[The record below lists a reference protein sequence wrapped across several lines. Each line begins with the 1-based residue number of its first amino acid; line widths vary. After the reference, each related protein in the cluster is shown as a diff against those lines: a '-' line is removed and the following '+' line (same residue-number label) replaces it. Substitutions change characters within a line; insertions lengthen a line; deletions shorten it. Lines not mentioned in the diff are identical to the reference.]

1 MLFRRHRVDEDDLQ
15 GNVLRAYGNS
25 FAHAYYLFVHIE
37 HGDSGRRWLRELCEQ
52 VTTAAPWPRGFK
64 PEETLNVALTFQG
77 LRALGVPSA
86 VQATFPKEFRQ
97 GMASRA
103 KFLGDEGE
111 SDPNEWERGWLPP
124 KEPHVLVT
132 VLAQDLQI
140 LRRRADA
147 LLERIHGG
155 PGLWVVNEQEAGL
168 MRHRGRYAREHFGFA
183 DGFSQPAIRGNP
195 SARFREGMGTPGRR
209 GWSLVAPGEFVLGY
223 PGEDGLLPPGPA
235 APLDRSGSYMVVRK
249 LEQHVGRFRKYLFD
263 KAQEDLPCLRDMPMP
278 GPAGQDWLTK
288 RQRLLA
294 AKIVGRWFDGRSLV
308 LHPEPEDSYK
318 KTPLRKINR
327 FRYSKDPDG
336 LRCPLGAHV
345 RRANPR
351 DDFGFQGLLTK
362 RHRIIRRSMPYGK
375 PAFDPQANGNHDW
388 YADLLDPDVD
398 EDERGLVFICYQS
411 RIAQQFEVIQG
422 RWLNNGDVFWL
433 GHDRDF
439 LTMSGPG
446 TGDGEAEADPGKMT
460 IQGSPPS
467 FLAPQPSFVSTKG
480 GEYFYAPGISALWAL
495 GSGYWR

>member
-1 MLFRRHRVDEDDLQ
+1 MLSRRYRVDEDDLQ

-37 HGDSGRRWLRELCEQ
+37 HGDSGRRWLRELCEH
-52 VTTAAPWPRGFK
+52 VTTAVRWPRGHK
-64 PEETLNVALTFQG
+64 PGETLNVALTFQG
-77 LRALGVPSA
+77 LHALGVPPA
-86 VQATFPKEFRQ
+86 VLDTFPEEFRE
-97 GMASRA
+97 GMARRA
-103 KFLGDEGE
+103 KFLGDQDE
-111 SDPNEWERGWLPP
+111 SDPSKWERGWLPP

-147 LLERIHGG
+147 LLERIHDG
-155 PGLWVVNEQEAGL
+155 PGLWVINEQEAGL
-168 MRHRGRYAREHFGFA
+168 IKHRGTFAREHFGFA

-223 PGEDGLLPPGPA
+223 PGEDGVPPAAPA

-249 LEQHVGRFRKYLFD
+249 LEQHVARFREYLRQR
-263 KAQEDLPCLRDMPMP
+263 ATEDLPFLRHLPMP
-278 GPAGQDWLTK
+278 RAPGDAERLEP
-288 RQRLLA
+288 RQRALA
-294 AKIVGRWFDGRSLV
+294 AKIVGRWYDGRSLV
-308 LHPEPEDSYK
+308 LHPDPEDADK
-318 KTPLRKINR
+318 KISRRKINR

-336 LRCPLGAHV
+336 VRCPLGAHV

-362 RHRIIRRSMPYGK
+362 RHRIIRRSMPYGE
-375 PAFDPQANGNHDW
+375 PAFSAP
-388 YADLLDPDVD
+388 ADGPGDRLAELLDPEVD
-398 EDERGLVFICYQS
+398 DAERGLVFICYQS

-422 RWLNNGDVFWL
+422 RWLNSGDVFWL
-433 GHDRDF
+433 AGDRDF
-439 LTMSGPG
+439 LPISGPQPG
-446 TGDGEAEADPGKMT
+446 NGGANPGKMT

-467 FLAPQPSFVSTKG
+467 FLTPQPSFVTTKG